1 MSEGLE
7 EEEEEGTDS
16 GGAGFEEE
24 FGLID
29 PFLGGLE
36 VWHRGAPLPGSCE
49 ASGSTESRL

>member
-7 EEEEEGTDS
+7 EEEEEGTYG

-29 PFLGGLE
+29 PLLGGLE
-36 VWHRGAPLPGSCE
+36 VWHRGALLTGSCE